1 MVILLFII
9 LSHLFYFNFHKGHE
23 YDLDDF
29 SFFNEIYEN
38 SNIAKKLMIVAF
50 LLHAYQT
57 LFSLYISHTM
67 VYILAVI
74 KITQKWL
81 WPLVLMYFVVI
92 LIFSFMVDNITETF

>member
-1 MVILLFII
+1 
-9 LSHLFYFNFHKGHE
+9 
-23 YDLDDF
+23 
-29 SFFNEIYEN
+29 
-38 SNIAKKLMIVAF
+38 
-50 LLHAYQT
+50 
-57 LFSLYISHTM
+57 M